1 MTGWLPYLSLFAIAF
16 LAATIFPAQSE
27 LMLAGFLAS
36 GQFDPWLL
44 ILTATLGN
52 VLGSVVNWF
61 IGRYIHRYRSRRW
74 FPVSE
79 AGLQRA
85 ERFYGRWGAWT
96 LLLSWVP
103 IIGDPITV
111 IAGFLRVPLRL
122 FVPVVLIAKA
132 GRYVAISGL
141 VSLL

>member
-1 MTGWLPYLSLFAIAF
+1 MVWLPYLSLFGIAF

-27 LMLAGFLAS
+27 LVLAGLLAS
-36 GQFDPWLL
+36 GRFDPWLL
-44 ILTATLGN
+44 VITATVGN

-61 IGRYIHRYRSRRW
+61 IGRYIHRFRDRRW

-79 AGLQRA
+79 ASLQRG

-103 IIGDPITV
+103 VIGDPLTI
-111 IAGFLRVPLRL
+111 IAGFLRVPLRV
-122 FVPVVLIAKA
+122 FVPIVMIAKA
-132 GRYVAISGL
+132 GRYIAITGM
-141 VSLL
+141 VSLF